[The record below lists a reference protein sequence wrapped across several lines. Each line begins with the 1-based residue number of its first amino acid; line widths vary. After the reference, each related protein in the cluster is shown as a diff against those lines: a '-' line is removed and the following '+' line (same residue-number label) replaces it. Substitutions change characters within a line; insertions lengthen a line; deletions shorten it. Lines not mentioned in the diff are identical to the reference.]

1 MKVYRNPDT
10 VDYFHS
16 TCLNWKNLK
25 DCKTKSNNL
34 RKQLKIF
41 YKQKKKWKQALNKFD
56 RATKIPNTKSLLSL
70 SSVHEF
76 HHSKALESIL
86 CTLIGKYLRWLI
98 LKSRGNLCCSPPPR
112 LIQQSIK
119 SNIQNSAPFSRSS
132 LAGTTAFPRSIPPTA
147 LRFNTLTSRAVAK
160 SKLKLI

>member
-41 YKQKKKWKQALNKFD
+41 YKQKKKNENK
-56 RATKIPNTKSLLSL
+56 L
-70 SSVHEF
+70 
-76 HHSKALESIL
+76 
-86 CTLIGKYLRWLI
+86 
-98 LKSRGNLCCSPPPR
+98 
-112 LIQQSIK
+112 
-119 SNIQNSAPFSRSS
+119 
-132 LAGTTAFPRSIPPTA
+132 
-147 LRFNTLTSRAVAK
+147 
-160 SKLKLI
+160 